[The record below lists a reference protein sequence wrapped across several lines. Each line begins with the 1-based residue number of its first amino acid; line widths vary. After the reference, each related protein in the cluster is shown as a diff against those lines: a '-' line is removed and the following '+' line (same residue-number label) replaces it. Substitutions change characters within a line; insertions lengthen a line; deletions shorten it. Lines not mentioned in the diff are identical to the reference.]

1 MTYNSPEAKPKPKHK
16 PKHKPKSNRVEEII
30 SVVSLYEIRT
40 DLALLKQKLEQLMD
54 NDLKHITQDINQ
66 LRKWGLAFFM
76 AVLLSVLTLHLEKL
90 L

>member
-1 MTYNSPEAKPKPKHK
+1 MG
-16 PKHKPKSNRVEEII
+16 
-30 SVVSLYEIRT
+30 
-40 DLALLKQKLEQLMD
+40 